1 MMGTRAIVHDPAV
14 LAGRWSFAG
23 TTIAVAEVRAA
34 YIADPNQAVRA
45 FRRLGLS
52 RDEVYA
58 AVTFPFPDVR
68 SSSIT
73 QDYASVP
80 VHCVC
85 GEETSATIQQTT
97 TNVVTCACDRR
108 WRVTVACELVGG
120 E

>member
-1 MMGTRAIVHDPAV
+1 MGTRAIVHDPEI

-23 TTIAVAEVRAA
+23 TNVAVAEVRAA
-34 YIADPNQAVRA
+34 YLADPDQAIRA

-52 RDEVYA
+52 RDDVRSA
-58 AVTFPFPDVR
+58 ITFPFPDVR

-73 QDYASVP
+73 QDYASVT

-85 GEETSATIQQTT
+85 GEDTSATIQELTT
-97 TNVVTCACDRR
+97 DMVNCACGRR
-108 WRVTVACELVGG
+108 WRVNVTCELVGG